1 MKFFRALTSTL
12 EPPLHPA
19 EPEHP
24 LALLQQLTSCWG
36 ERDREDTLVPA
47 PPWIRYMLSIA
58 AVAAKAQQE
67 PGARVEDA
75 L

>member
-1 MKFFRALTSTL
+1 M
-12 EPPLHPA
+12 HPA

-36 ERDREDTLVPA
+36 ERDREETVAPA
-47 PPWIRYMLSIA
+47 PPLIRYMLSIA

-67 PGARVEDA
+67 PRIWGKDA
-75 L
+75 LVNEPEFAF